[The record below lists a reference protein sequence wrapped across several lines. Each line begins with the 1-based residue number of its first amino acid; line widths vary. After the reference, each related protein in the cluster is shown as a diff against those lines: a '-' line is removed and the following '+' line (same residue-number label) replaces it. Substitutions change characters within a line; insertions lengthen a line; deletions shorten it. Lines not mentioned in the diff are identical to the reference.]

1 LGGLNFLG
9 EFVEQTFL
17 SAGGGTFQ
25 FRFGATG
32 KSPKPAGWKACATM
46 VVYYLGGMF
55 AADAHSL
62 NRAGRPHQ
70 KNLAEGEAG
79 RTRGRSA
86 GDVVSEA
93 FRGREV

>member
-1 LGGLNFLG
+1 
-9 EFVEQTFL
+9 
-17 SAGGGTFQ
+17 
-25 FRFGATG
+25 
-32 KSPKPAGWKACATM
+32 M